1 MDKRILHTKKF
12 VQDALLE
19 LIKEKKLN
27 EISVSE
33 LCKRATIN
41 RNTFYSHYNNPMD
54 VLEEMSSAMMA
65 GIQAAILEAGNQRE
79 ATVIVCRIIREN
91 AALSKVIFSENG
103 DTSLLDKALTLAAT
117 RNATL
122 MKGESNDMDL
132 AHRHYLS
139 EYTIHGSSAIIRA
152 WVGSGLRETP
162 EDLADFIHTLCY
174 KGSSAFTGKK
184 A

>member
-12 VQDALLE
+12 AQDALLD
-19 LIKEKKLN
+19 LIREKKLG

-33 LCKRATIN
+33 LCKKATIN

-54 VLEEMSSAMMA
+54 VLNELSSSMMTRM
-65 GIQAAILEAGNQRE
+65 QTAILDAGNQRE
-79 ATVIVCRIIREN
+79 ATETVCRIIQEN
-91 AALSKVIFSENG
+91 DALSRVIFSENG
-103 DTSLLDKALTLAAT
+103 DTSLIEKVLTLAAT

-139 EYTIHGSSAIIRA
+139 EFTIHGSAAILRA
-152 WVGSGLRETP
+152 WVQSGMRETP
-162 EDLADFIHTLCY
+162 EDMAGFIHTLCY
-174 KGSSAFTGKK
+174 QGTSAFTGKK
-184 A
+184 V